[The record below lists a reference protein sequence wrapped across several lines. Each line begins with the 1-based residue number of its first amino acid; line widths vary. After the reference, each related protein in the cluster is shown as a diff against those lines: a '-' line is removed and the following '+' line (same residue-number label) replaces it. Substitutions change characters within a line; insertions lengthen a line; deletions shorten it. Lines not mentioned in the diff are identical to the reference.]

1 MKPRRSSEL
10 AIALRALK
18 NQQDFGVGNVFHGCD
33 VLGAVNTR
41 VLLQNGFLEHVI
53 KGWYIVSS
61 PAHAGTTVSW
71 FASYWSFVAAYCNS
85 RFGEDWCLTPEES
98 ISVLCGAT
106 VIPRQVIVR
115 VRKGSNSIQK
125 LLHETSILNI
135 TASLPVRMEKD
146 PTYGLN
152 VYPIPEALLRCSADF
167 YLNHPK
173 ETRACLAALAA
184 NDALETSVQSV
195 SEAAVGRLIG
205 ALRAIGRTD
214 VAETILARMK
224 TAGRRIVVSNPF
236 ERAHEPIRPLERSP
250 IAARLRLLWADM
262 RTRILPHLAH
272 DAPSPTV
279 RPLQEILKDI
289 DDGYVADSYHS
300 LSIEGYRVSE
310 DLIRRIAGGDWHP
323 DSPTDQDH
331 RDALAA
337 SGYYRAYRKVRA
349 SIEAIVKGADPAE
362 TIAAD
367 IVNWHREL
375 FQPCVE
381 AGLLRESDL
390 LGYRRGQVY
399 IASSRYTP
407 PPASALPDAMA
418 AFFDLLLSEQD
429 YRVRALLGHFFFVHI
444 HPYADGN
451 GRTARFIMNA
461 TLVSGGGRWIVIP
474 VEMRNRYMQSLE
486 TANVSGNIED
496 FAAFINSLCP
506 PPGGTPVSKGVATQL
521 PFSGSTQSSQRF

>member
-1 MKPRRSSEL
+1 MKPHRPSEL

-18 NQQDFGVGNVFHGCD
+18 NQQDSGVGSVFHGSG
-33 VLGAVNTR
+33 VLGVANTKI
-41 VLLQNGFLEHVI
+41 LLQNGFLEQVL
-53 KGWYIVSS
+53 KGWYIASS
-61 PAHAGTTVSW
+61 PTHAGTTVSW

-85 RFGEDWCLTPEES
+85 RFGENWCLTPEES
-98 ISVLCGAT
+98 ISVLSGAT

-135 TASLPVRMEKD
+135 TARLPAHREKD

-152 VYPIPEALLRCSADF
+152 VYPIHEALLRCSPGF
-167 YLNHPK
+167 YLSHPK
-173 ETRACLAALAA
+173 ETRACLAALAV
-184 NDALETSVQSV
+184 NDALKASVQSV
-195 SEAAVGRLIG
+195 GEASAGRLIG
-205 ALRAIGRTD
+205 ALKACGRTD
-214 VAETILARMK
+214 VAEAVHDILKA
-224 TAGRRIVVSNPF
+224 AGRRIIETDPF
-236 ERAHEPIRPLERSP
+236 EHAPEPVHLLERSP

-262 RTRILPHLAH
+262 RRRIRPLFAQVEASTAL
-272 DAPSPTV
+272 

-310 DLIRRIAGGDWHP
+310 DLIRRIAEGNWHP

-331 RDALAA
+331 RNALAA

-349 SIEAIVKGADPAE
+349 SIETIVKGADPGE
-362 TIAAD
+362 TIAAELA
-367 IVNWHREL
+367 NWHREL

-381 AGLLRESDL
+381 AGLIKASDL

-399 IASSRYTP
+399 IAGSRYTP
-407 PPASALPDAMA
+407 PPASALPDAME
-418 AFFDLLLSEQD
+418 AFFDLLRSERD
-429 YRVRALLGHFFFVHI
+429 YRIRALLGHFFFVHI

-461 TLVSGGGRWIVIP
+461 ALVAGGGRWIVIP
-474 VEMRNRYMQSLE
+474 VEMRTRYMQSLE
-486 TANVSGNIED
+486 TASVNGKIED
-496 FAAFINSLCP
+496 FIAFIQSL
-506 PPGGTPVSKGVATQL
+506 
-521 PFSGSTQSSQRF
+521 